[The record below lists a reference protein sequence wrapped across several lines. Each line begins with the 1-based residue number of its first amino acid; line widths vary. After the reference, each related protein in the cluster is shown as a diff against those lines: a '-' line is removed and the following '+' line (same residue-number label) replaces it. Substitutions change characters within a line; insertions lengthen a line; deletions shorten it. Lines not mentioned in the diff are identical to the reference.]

1 MKLWD
6 QVRRNMVV
14 SHLLTLIVM
23 VSLVSAASTL
33 YFQKTNLRTLR
44 KALDDTVNNAVAF
57 ALIGYSTP
65 LWNLDM
71 VSIVH
76 LNEALLNNQMLIA
89 VNVFSDDTF
98 IAGHEKVV
106 LRDGKAV
113 FLSLARPYEITGD
126 PFLRR
131 IEGDISYNNQRIGSV
146 QIFYTEKFAAEAVR
160 TGTIRIGFS
169 FAVIALTII
178 VIVFINLNR
187 AAIRPILNLAR
198 ISQDVASSSDY
209 SIRVE
214 KPGPDEVGVLYDG
227 FNNMLEQIQRRE
239 EERRVAEKE
248 LQRAM
253 NLLDN
258 VLDSMPSALIATDV
272 DYRITHWNQSASSL
286 TGVSEAAAIG
296 QDIYAAYPS
305 LEQFRED
312 FSAVLL
318 SLRPR
323 ELYRASFN
331 GDGRCYN
338 ISIYPIVADTP
349 TGLVVRVDD
358 VTELENKEQEL
369 RHVQKMEIVGM
380 LAGGIAHDFNNL
392 LVGIIGAVS
401 IIQHKL
407 NSGREMPRADLEK
420 FIDVMQDAGL
430 RASDIVQQ
438 LLNLSRKHEPA
449 LKPVD
454 VRGTVQSVLK
464 ICGTTFD
471 KNIQIVSRLPDTPPM
486 VNADPTQLEQVLLNF
501 CVNANHAMTIMR
513 EEGRDAGGMLTIDV
527 ERVVADRHFS
537 EAHPLA
543 EHEEYW
549 RISVSDTGVGMDR
562 ETLAHVFD
570 PFFTTKP
577 KGTGTG
583 LGLTMAYNIVQQH
596 GGFIDAYSEK
606 GMGTTFSI
614 YLPVLMDTVREES
627 AQDPNAACRGS
638 GLILVVDDEEVVR
651 HTAKVILEECGY
663 EVVLAS
669 DGAQAVDIFR
679 QRHHEISAVLL
690 DMVMPG
696 MNGKDTFLAM
706 RSIDENMK
714 VLLSSGFRQ
723 DERVETVLRLGIR
736 HFIQKPYTLQE
747 LSRAMQQVLA
757 G

>member
-1 MKLWD
+1 MRPWNLI
-6 QVRRNMVV
+6 RRNMVV
-14 SHLLTLIVM
+14 GHLLTLILV
-23 VSLVSAASTL
+23 VSLVSAVSTI
-33 YFQKTNLRTLR
+33 YFQKTNSRALR
-44 KALDDTVNNAVAF
+44 KSLDDTVNNAVSF

-71 VSIVH
+71 GSIIH

-89 VNVFSDDTF
+89 VNVFSDGAF
-98 IAGHEKVV
+98 IAGNEKVILPGGKTV
-106 LRDGKAV
+106 L
-113 FLSLARPYEITGD
+113 LTLARPYGATDD
-126 PFLRR
+126 PFIKR
-131 IEGDISYNNQRIGSV
+131 IENDIVYSSQRIGLV
-146 QIFYTEKFAAEAVR
+146 QIFYTEKYVAQAVR
-160 TGTIRIGFS
+160 MGTIRIGFS
-169 FAVIALTII
+169 FTIIALAII
-178 VIVFINLNR
+178 VFVFINLNR

-198 ISQDVASSSDY
+198 ISQEVATGSDY

-214 KPGPDEVGVLYDG
+214 KPSMDEVGVLYDG

-239 EERRVAEKE
+239 EERRLAQKE

-258 VLDSMPSALIATDV
+258 VLDSMPSVLIATDM
-272 DYRITHWNQSASSL
+272 DHHITHWNQSASTL
-286 TGVSEAAAIG
+286 TGISESAAIG
-296 QDIYAAYPS
+296 QDLYAAYPA

-312 FSAVLL
+312 FAAVLE
-318 SLRPR
+318 SLKPR

-338 ISIYPIVADTP
+338 ISIYPIVTDTP
-349 TGLVVRVDD
+349 AGMVVRVDD
-358 VTELENKEQEL
+358 VTELELKEQEL
-369 RHVQKMEIVGM
+369 RHVQKMEIIGM

-401 IIQHKL
+401 IFQHKL
-407 NSGREMPRADLEK
+407 SSGREMARADLEK
-420 FIDVMQDAGL
+420 FIDVMQNAGL

-438 LLNLSRKHEPA
+438 LLNLSRKHEA
-449 LKPVD
+449 ILKPVD
-454 VRGTVQSVLK
+454 IRHTVQSVLK

-471 KNIQIVSRLPDTPPM
+471 KNIQIVSRLPDEPPM
-486 VNADPTQLEQVLLNF
+486 INADPAQLEQVLLNF

-513 EEGRDAGGMLTIDV
+513 EDGRDAGGTLTIDV
-527 ERVVADRHFS
+527 EHVVVDSHFK

-543 EHEEYW
+543 QHDRYW
-549 RISVSDTGVGMDR
+549 RIAVGDTGVGMDR
-562 ETLAHVFD
+562 ETLSHVFD

-596 GGFIDAYSEK
+596 GGFINTYSEK
-606 GMGTTFSI
+606 GLGTTFCI
-614 YLPVLMDTVREES
+614 YLPVPKDSVTEEPTGERDDVYS
-627 AQDPNAACRGS
+627 GS
-638 GLILVVDDEEVVR
+638 GLIMVVDDEDVVR

-663 EVVLAS
+663 QVILAS

-696 MNGKDTFLAM
+696 MIGKEAYLAM
-706 RSIDENMK
+706 KSIDEDVK
-714 VLLSSGFRQ
+714 VLLSSGFKQ
-723 DERVETVLRLGIR
+723 DERVETVLKLGIH
-736 HFIQKPYTLQE
+736 HFIQKPYTLRE
-747 LSRAMQQVLA
+747 LSRAMHQVLA
-757 G
+757 E